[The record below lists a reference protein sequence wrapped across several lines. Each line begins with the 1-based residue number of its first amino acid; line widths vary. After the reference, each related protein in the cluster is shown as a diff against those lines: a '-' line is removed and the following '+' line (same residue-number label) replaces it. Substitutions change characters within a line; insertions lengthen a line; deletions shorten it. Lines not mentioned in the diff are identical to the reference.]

1 MSITFEKFVFFF
13 LILGYVW
20 CCGRFYKYN
29 LKMMGLRKIFLDKKK
44 KLDEK
49 IYLVKIGV

>member
-1 MSITFEKFVFFF
+1 
-13 LILGYVW
+13 LYVW

-29 LKMMGLRKIFLDKKK
+29 LKIMGLRKIFLDKK

-49 IYLVKIGV
+49 IYLVKIDV